1 MPKCGL
7 KLYCKLIKALTIKQ
21 SNDIEAT
28 KGLTDLQVRS
38 MENNLILHNVK
49 KALGKTAQ
57 KK

>member
-1 MPKCGL
+1 M
-7 KLYCKLIKALTIKQ
+7 YCKLIKALTIKQ